1 MTFDIL
7 KDGKEYNRANTVLTF
22 SPLSRILELYSE
34 ENALDDTMYYL
45 GEALRREKVE
55 LDVFLKVNW
64 FDVCGSYVVYSRL
77 GDDF

>member
-7 KDGKEYNRANTVLTF
+7 KDGKEYNRANTVLTSF
-22 SPLSRILELYSE
+22 PPLSRILELYSE

-55 LDVFLKVNW
+55 LDVFLKVN
-64 FDVCGSYVVYSRL
+64 
-77 GDDF
+77 